1 VVVRHRAERLGNGH
15 QPEDVC
21 VRHGADVRK
30 IKPYEATRHAAGSRL
45 AHAGVSPDIIAAW
58 LGHTDASFTMKTY
71 VHARPEDLA
80 AARDALARKI
90 IRE

>member
-1 VVVRHRAERLGNGH
+1 
-15 QPEDVC
+15 
-21 VRHGADVRK
+21 
-30 IKPYEATRHAAGSRL
+30 
-45 AHAGVSPDIIAAW
+45 
-58 LGHTDASFTMKTY
+58 MKTY